1 METRSF
7 PLQRRKWPSL
17 PCPGNRR
24 VTLHGLCCL
33 DFSSCAEEER
43 RWVGDGF
50 LRCGQTKEWSR
61 VDATCHCARW
71 QVAAHKESSRVDS
84 LANTLS
90 SLAFSQL
97 LLITSLGVEVGSFCG
112 PGLGA
117 TTAVQWRGKSRGP
130 GMKPFLNDSVY
141 QRTGLV
147 LGRDAVWFSESS
159 PEKPYL
165 HPH

>member
-1 METRSF
+1 M
-7 PLQRRKWPSL
+7 
-17 PCPGNRR
+17 GG
-24 VTLHGLCCL
+24 VI
-33 DFSSCAEEER
+33 
-43 RWVGDGF
+43 
-50 LRCGQTKEWSR
+50 LRCSQTKEWSR

-97 LLITSLGVEVGSFCG
+97 FLTTSLDVEVGSFCG

-117 TTAVQWRGKSRGP
+117 TTAMQWRGKGRGP
-130 GMKPFLNDSVY
+130 GMRPFLNDSVY

-147 LGRDAVWFSESS
+147 FVRDAVWFSESS
-159 PEKPYL
+159 PGKPYL
-165 HPH
+165 HSHWDCSQRALGGQQEHAHTLAKHIQNQKGWQKRSWSDRPCTP